1 LSRSAQS
8 PESIPPAPEFD
19 LRQIF
24 ARYPAVCRPDL
35 TSRPESAAG
44 FSGAS
49 VWKVESPG
57 GTCALRATSASS
69 IDRERLA
76 GLHGLIAHVRGLG
89 VTQVAVPI
97 ASLDGATFFE
107 SQGQIW
113 QLEPWMP
120 GSADFA
126 VNPSEPRLR
135 AALKCLAHWHRAA
148 ASFVARNIETRWFL
162 TSASARSPGLAERIG
177 QIARWTAP
185 ECAMLRSRL
194 AVLEWKEIEEPARE
208 ILDAFV
214 RVAPRVA
221 ISLKIG
227 IDAEVPLQPCLR
239 DIWHDHV
246 LFTGDI
252 VTGLVD
258 PHAARS
264 DSVATDLARLLG
276 TLVGDELGRWDSGL
290 AVYQEV
296 RPLSTAEL
304 AMIELFDQSGVLLS
318 GMTWLDWILLQ
329 GRDFRNRE
337 GVLVRLRS
345 IIGRLRI
352 LVSRW

>member
-1 LSRSAQS
+1 MNA
-8 PESIPPAPEFD
+8 AAVD
-19 LRQIF
+19 RQ
-24 ARYPAVCRPDL
+24 
-35 TSRPESAAG
+35 
-44 FSGAS
+44 
-49 VWKVESPG
+49 
-57 GTCALRATSASS
+57 
-69 IDRERLA
+69 RLA
-76 GLHGLIAHVRGLG
+76 GLHRLIAHVHDLG

-97 ASLDGATFFE
+97 ACLDGATFFE

-120 GSADFA
+120 GTADFSA
-126 VNPSEPRLR
+126 NPSEPRLH
-135 AALKCLAHWHRAA
+135 AALLCLAHWHRAA
-148 ASFVARNIETRWFL
+148 ARFVARDTETRWFF
-162 TSASARSPGLAERIG
+162 TTASAQSPGLVERFG

-276 TLVGDELGRWDSGL
+276 TLVGDERGRWDSGL